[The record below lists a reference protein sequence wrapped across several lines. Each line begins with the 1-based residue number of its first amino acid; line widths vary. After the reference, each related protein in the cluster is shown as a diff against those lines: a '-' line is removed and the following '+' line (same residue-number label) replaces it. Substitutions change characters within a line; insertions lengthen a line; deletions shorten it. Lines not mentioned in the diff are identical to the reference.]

1 MNLLLAFILS
11 GPWTR
16 VEGDKSRVQNENN
29 YVRLTANVNFNM
41 TTERIRYTSAGN
53 TIGQDHDKINCL
65 FSERENK

>member
-11 GPWTR
+11 VPWTR
-16 VEGDKSRVQNENN
+16 VEGDKSRVQNEN
-29 YVRLTANVNFNM
+29 FNM

-53 TIGQDHDKINCL
+53 SIGQDHDKINCL

>member
-11 GPWTR
+11 VPWTR
-16 VEGDKSRVQNENN
+16 VEGDKSRVQNE
-29 YVRLTANVNFNM
+29 NFNM